1 MKRAARHFGERL
13 GNALYMKGNGIRT
26 APKTNKEAL
35 EMLERSDQ
43 LNLFGDQVLLRD
55 RCKTEELQHVV
66 GNATLPGMNQPPT
79 PIVSSAARQATTYN
93 PVAVMQ
99 PQQPPTPVVSTFP
112 APRQSTGSNTVT
124 SAPTNHYT
132 SYKPTAAAPTLQTN
146 HSSVTSIHQNQYTS
160 NSRTSALSTAA
171 VPQNQVQTT
180 TMQRVN
186 QNTTTTNVYN
196 NGKMPPPQEVRGISP
211 ETTNG
216 FISDASKRGLP
227 AVAVRNSLGNYSVPV
242 EDSNKRQKMNPYATN
257 RLSC

>member
-13 GNALYMKGNGIRT
+13 GNALYVKGNGIRT
-26 APKTNKEAL
+26 APKTNEEEAL

-79 PIVSSAARQATTYN
+79 PIVSSAARPAKTYN
-93 PVAVMQ
+93 PVAVM
-99 PQQPPTPVVSTFP
+99 
-112 APRQSTGSNTVT
+112 PRQSTGSNTVT

-146 HSSVTSIHQNQYTS
+146 HSSVTSIHQDKYTS

-196 NGKMPPPQEVRGISP
+196 PQEVRGISP

-227 AVAVRNSLGNYSVPV
+227 AVAVRNSLGNNSVPV